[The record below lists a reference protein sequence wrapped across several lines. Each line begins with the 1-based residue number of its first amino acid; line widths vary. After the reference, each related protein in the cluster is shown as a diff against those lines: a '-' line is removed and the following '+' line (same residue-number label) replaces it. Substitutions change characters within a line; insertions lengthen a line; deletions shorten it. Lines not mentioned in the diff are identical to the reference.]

1 MRMSATCLN
10 CGGHKG
16 QGEFLNAYCSD
27 CFSAMEGAKAAAAAA
42 GEDPNIAARRVMNE
56 RAHTAH
62 KNFVDPRVLDRK
74 AIWQSANRN
83 TKE

>member
-10 CGGHKG
+10 CGSHKG
-16 QGEFLNAYCSD
+16 QGEFLSAYCGD

-42 GEDPNIAARRVMNE
+42 GEDQNAAARRAMSE

-62 KNFVDPRVLDRK
+62 KNFVDPRLLDRNS
-74 AIWQSANRN
+74 IWANANRP
-83 TKE
+83 K